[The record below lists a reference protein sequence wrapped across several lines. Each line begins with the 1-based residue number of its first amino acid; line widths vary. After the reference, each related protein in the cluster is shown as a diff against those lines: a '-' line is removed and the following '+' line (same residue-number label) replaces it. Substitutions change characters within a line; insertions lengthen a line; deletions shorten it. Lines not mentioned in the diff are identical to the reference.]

1 MAKTLELNGW
11 TSVQL
16 RQGAL
21 ANEVGQLFVDEARW
35 WENRRDVWS
44 RDGG

>member
-35 WENRRDVWS
+35 WEKRRDVWS